1 MFDSASVMG
10 RFSHLMIRFCQQYKL
25 TVPPACAT
33 YQDQERIPLP
43 IFELMLG
50 QIQQQYDPVGL
61 GILLGESAQMEDV
74 GVIGYLSLS
83 CETFW
88 EVVLRLVRYH
98 RVAYDVNDMQ
108 INFSNDSIEI
118 SWSSDRTLPSRLV
131 EESLL
136 ALFLTVIRQLIG
148 DPELKA
154 LSVGLLYGKPSDT
167 SRYERFF
174 GCPIHFAS
182 EQTRLQLPI
191 SVLSAPVICTNPR
204 LTLRAEQQAE
214 AMLSALP
221 EDDRLIAELRRV
233 LVECLHNGESTIEQ
247 VAQHMNLSSQ
257 TLETR
262 LVEKNQTFEQILSVT
277 RQKLAEQYLQDVHLP
292 LGDVAFLL
300 AYDSAADFERDFE
313 AWTGQKPSH
322 AATQ

>member
-10 RFSHLMIRFCQQYKL
+10 RFSHLMIRFCQQHQL
-25 TVPPACAT
+25 DVPPSCYT

-43 IFELMLG
+43 MFELMLA
-50 QIQQQYDPVGL
+50 QIKQQYDPVGL
-61 GILLGESAQMEDV
+61 GILLGGSAQLDDI

-98 RVAYDVNDMQ
+98 RIAYDVNDMQ
-108 INFSNDSIEI
+108 VNFSNDSIEI
-118 SWSSDRTLPSRLV
+118 SWGSDRTLPSRLV

-136 ALFLTVIRQLIG
+136 SMFLTVIRQLIG
-148 DPELKA
+148 TPDLNA
-154 LSVGLLYGKPSDT
+154 LSVSLLYGKPSDS
-167 SRYERFF
+167 SRYEQFF
-174 GCPIHFAS
+174 GCPVQFSS

-191 SVLSAPVICTNPR
+191 SVLSAPVVCTNPM
-204 LTLRAEQQAE
+204 LSLRSEQQAE

-233 LVECLHNGESTIEQ
+233 LVECLHNGESTLEQ
-247 VAQHMNLSSQ
+247 VALRMHLSSH

-262 LVEKNQTFEQILSVT
+262 LAEHEQNFAQILSVT
-277 RQKLAEQYLQDVHLP
+277 RRKLAEQYLRDASLP
-292 LGDVAFLL
+292 LADVAFLL
-300 AYDSAADFERDFE
+300 GYEVAEEFEQDYQK
-313 AWTGQKPSH
+313 WTGHKPTH
-322 AATQ
+322 MAG

>member
-10 RFSHLMIRFCQQYKL
+10 RFSHLMIRFCQQHQL
-25 TVPPACAT
+25 IVPPACAT

-43 IFELMLG
+43 MFELMMA

-61 GILLGESAQMEDV
+61 GILLGASAQIDDV

-98 RVAYDVNDMQ
+98 RIAYDVNDMQ
-108 INFSNDSIEI
+108 VNFSNDSIEI
-118 SWSSDRTLPSRLV
+118 SWGSDRVLPSRLV

-148 DPELKA
+148 DSSLRA
-154 LSVGLLYGKPSDT
+154 LSVGLLYGKPSD
-167 SRYERFF
+167 SSVYEQFF

-204 LTLRAEQQAE
+204 LTLRAEQQAD

-221 EDDRLIAELRRV
+221 DDDRLIAELRQV
-233 LVECLHNGESTIEQ
+233 LLECLHNGESTLEQ
-247 VAQHMNLSSQ
+247 VALRMNLSSQ

-262 LVEKNQTFEQILSVT
+262 LAERHQQFSQILAVT
-277 RQKLAEQYLQDVHLP
+277 RCKLAEQYLRDASLP
-292 LGDVAFLL
+292 LADVAFLL

-313 AWTGQKPSH
+313 VWTGHKPHHTS
-322 AATQ
+322 A